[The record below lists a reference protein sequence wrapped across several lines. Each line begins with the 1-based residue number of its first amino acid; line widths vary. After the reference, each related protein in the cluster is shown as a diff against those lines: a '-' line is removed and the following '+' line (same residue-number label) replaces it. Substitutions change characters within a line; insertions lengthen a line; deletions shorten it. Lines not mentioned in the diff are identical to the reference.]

1 MVISVKDLIA
11 KKEALSNKKKE
22 LYDLTTSIGVIT
34 VAKPSDTL
42 ATEAMELT
50 DASDEYLIINSVV
63 EPNLKDTALLEAY
76 NCASPFDIVGKLFD
90 AGEVYA
96 ISKAIMKTAGFG
108 VNIETKV
115 HETVKN

>member
-1 MVISVKDLIA
+1 MAISVKDLIA

-50 DASDEYLIINSVV
+50 DLVMNISSLI
-63 EPNLKDTALLEAY
+63 A
-76 NCASPFDIVGKLFD
+76 
-90 AGEVYA
+90 
-96 ISKAIMKTAGFG
+96 
-108 VNIETKV
+108 
-115 HETVKN
+115 

>member
-1 MVISVKDLIA
+1 MAISVKDLIA
-11 KKEALSNKKKE
+11 KKEALVNKKKE

-34 VAKPSDTL
+34 VAKPSD
-42 ATEAMELT
+42 ELT

-63 EPNLKDTALLEAY
+63 EPNLKDKALLEAY

-108 VNIETKV
+108 IDIETKV